1 MFRNNRKKILIATS
15 MVAIILISVA
25 ASYPDQPNQQKRNLK
40 VLPANISHDSLDHL
54 MDEYKFA
61 LKVNCAYCHAR
72 SKADPQKRDM
82 ASDDNP
88 MKDVARKMI
97 LMTNELNQKYI
108 STLSHPASDSI
119 SLVQIVTCNT
129 CHRGEKRPVVATLP
143 ARQERINKP
152 LAIKPAE

>member
-15 MVAIILISVA
+15 MVAIIFISVA

-88 MKDVARKMI
+88 MKNVTRKMI

-108 STLSHPASDSI
+108 GTLSHPASDSV
-119 SLVQIVTCNT
+119 SLVQVVTCNT
-129 CHRGEKRPVVATLP
+129 CHRGEKRPIVATLP
-143 ARQERINKP
+143 IRQEEPNRP
-152 LAIKPAE
+152 LSIKPTK